1 MSEQPDGPVP
11 EVEDQPGPARRM
23 PTRRSVVR
31 AAVLLA
37 VAFALGAAVSLVHLP
52 YAIMSPGPATDVLG
66 TQEKA
71 DGSRVERIVISG
83 RETYPTSGSLDFTT
97 VRVVGGPGFAVN
109 AVDVLTAWLDPN
121 RDVFPVDA
129 LFPPDATKEQV
140 AEENRVE
147 MSSSQHAAAA
157 VALRA
162 LGYDVPQV
170 VSVARVSPDAP
181 SAGELKAGDIL
192 VSIAGAPVTDPAATR
207 AAVQKVSPGDTLD
220 VVVERGGS
228 QVTVHPKTG
237 KADDGRT
244 VLGVVL
250 GVDYRMPFGVSI
262 DAGNVGGPSAGLMFS
277 LGVYD
282 KLTEGELTGG
292 KSIAGTGTI
301 NDDGSVGAIDG
312 IRQKMVGARQAG
324 ASYFLAP
331 GANCADVAGQAPEG
345 MTVVKVETFDQART
359 AVESIGRGDTGS
371 LPHC

>member
-1 MSEQPDGPVP
+1 MTEQPDGPVP
-11 EVEDQPGPARRM
+11 EGEDQPDRTRRM

-37 VAFALGAAVSLVHLP
+37 VAFALGAAVSVVHLP

-71 DGSRVERIVISG
+71 DGTRLDRIVITG

-97 VRVVGGPGFAVN
+97 VRVVGGPGFPVN

-140 AEENRVE
+140 AEDNRVE

-181 SAGELKAGDIL
+181 SSGELKAGDIL
-192 VSIAGAPVTDPAATR
+192 VSIGAAPATDPAATR
-207 AAVQKVSPGDTLD
+207 AAIQKVAPGDTVD
-220 VVVERGGS
+220 VIVERGGT
-228 QVTVHPKTG
+228 QVTVHPRTG
-237 KADDGRT
+237 RADDGRT

-292 KSIAGTGTI
+292 TSIAGTGTI
-301 NDDGSVGAIDG
+301 NDNGSVGAIDG

-345 MTVVKVETFDQART
+345 MTVVKVDTFDQARA

>member
-11 EVEDQPGPARRM
+11 EVEDQPTPARRL

-37 VAFALGAAVSLVHLP
+37 LAFALGAAVSVVHLP

-66 TQEKA
+66 TQERA

-147 MSSSQHAAAA
+147 MSSSQHAAGA

-192 VSIAGAPVTDPAATR
+192 VSIAGAPVTYPAATR
-207 AAVQKVSPGDTLD
+207 AAVQKVSAGDTLD
-220 VVVERGGS
+220 IVVERGGS

-250 GVDYRMPFGVSI
+250 GVDYRMPFGVAI

-331 GANCADVAGQAPEG
+331 GANCPDVASQTPEG

-359 AVESIGRGDTGS
+359 AVESIGRGDNGS